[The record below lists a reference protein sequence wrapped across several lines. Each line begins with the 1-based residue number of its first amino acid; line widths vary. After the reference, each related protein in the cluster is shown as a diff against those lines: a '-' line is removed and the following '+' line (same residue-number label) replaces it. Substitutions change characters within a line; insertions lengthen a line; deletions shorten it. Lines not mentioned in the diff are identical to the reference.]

1 MYRKRERE
9 FQYPPG
15 IEKIIEDVIGGGTI
29 DRRDLQNALFNGK
42 ALDELPP
49 IVIVVKDPET
59 GLYHVLKTAM
69 ASDAG
74 SETTYKVAKN
84 HLFGVGDFV
93 TIGGALTGAS
103 DKITAIDKS
112 NADFDTIT
120 LAATIGA
127 ATKGQVLATIGAA
140 TKGQVLVQAKD
151 KQAAKAAKLPYD
163 GELVVTMN
171 KVDLTVANQQSG
183 LLVRGT
189 VNESCMP
196 FPVDKDLKTL
206 MSFIRFV

>member
-29 DRRDLQNALFNGK
+29 DRQDLRNALFNGK
-42 ALDELPP
+42 SLDELPP

-74 SETTYKVAKN
+74 NETTYKVSKN

-112 NADFDTIT
+112 NAEFDTIT
-120 LAATIGA
+120 LEATIGA
-127 ATKGQVLATIGAA
+127 AA
-140 TKGQVLVQAKD
+140 KGQVLVQAKD
-151 KQAAKAAKLPYD
+151 KRLRKPPSCL
-163 GELVVTMN
+163 MM
-171 KVDLTVANQQSG
+171 ANWLS
-183 LLVRGT
+183 R
-189 VNESCMP
+189 
-196 FPVDKDLKTL
+196 
-206 MSFIRFV
+206 

>member
-9 FQYPPG
+9 LQYPNR
-15 IEKIIEDVIGGGTI
+15 IEKNIEDVIGGGTI
-29 DRRDLQNALFNGK
+29 DRRDLRNALFNGK
-42 ALDELPP
+42 SLDELPP

-74 SETTYKVAKN
+74 NETTYKESKH
-84 HLFGVGDFV
+84 HLFCVGD
-93 TIGGALTGAS
+93 
-103 DKITAIDKS
+103 TAIDMS
-112 NADFDTIT
+112 HAEFDTIT
-120 LAATIGA
+120 LEATIGA
-127 ATKGQVLATIGAA
+127 AA
-140 TKGQVLVQAKD
+140 KGQVLVQAKD

-189 VNESCMP
+189 VNESCMT
-196 FPVDKDLKTL
+196 FPVDKDLKAI

>member
-93 TIGGALTGAS
+93 TS

-120 LAATIGA
+120 LA
-127 ATKGQVLATIGAA
+127 ATIGAA

-196 FPVDKDLKTL
+196 FPVDKDLKAL

>member
-29 DRRDLQNALFNGK
+29 DRRDLRNALFNGK

-49 IVIVVKDPET
+49 LVIVVKDPET
-59 GLYHVLKTAM
+59 GLYHVLKTGM
-69 ASDAG
+69 ASEASDGA
-74 SETTYKVAKN
+74 TYKVAKN

-112 NADFDTIT
+112 NAGFDTIT

-127 ATKGQVLATIGAA
+127 AA
-140 TKGQVLVQAKD
+140 KGQVLVQAKD

-163 GELVVTMN
+163 GEPVITMG

-183 LLVRGT
+183 LLARGT

-196 FPVDKDLKTL
+196 FPVDKDLKAL

>member
-29 DRRDLQNALFNGK
+29 DRRDLRNALFNGK
-42 ALDELPP
+42 SLDELPP

-74 SETTYKVAKN
+74 NETTYKVSKN

-112 NADFDTIT
+112 HAEFDTIT
-120 LAATIGA
+120 LEATIGA
-127 ATKGQVLATIGAA
+127 AA
-140 TKGQVLVQAKD
+140 KGQVLVQAKD

-189 VNESCMP
+189 VNESCMT
-196 FPVDKDLKTL
+196 FPVDKDLKAL

>member
-29 DRRDLQNALFNGK
+29 DRRDLRNALFNGK
-42 ALDELPP
+42 SLDELPP

-59 GLYHVLKTAM
+59 GLYHVLKTALVSE
-69 ASDAG
+69 AAAADA
-74 SETTYKVAKN
+74 TAYKVAKN

-112 NADFDTIT
+112 NAEFDTIT
-120 LAATIGA
+120 LEATIG
-127 ATKGQVLATIGAA
+127 
-140 TKGQVLVQAKD
+140 AKD

-196 FPVDKDLKTL
+196 FPVDKDLKAL

>member
-15 IEKIIEDVIGGGTI
+15 IEKIIEDEIGGGTI

-59 GLYHVLKTAM
+59 GLYHVLKTAI
-69 ASDAG
+69 ASDVSDGA
-74 SETTYKVAKN
+74 TYKVAKN

-93 TIGGALTGAS
+93 TIGGALTGDS
-103 DKITAIDKS
+103 DEITAIDKS
-112 NADFDTIT
+112 DPDFDTIT
-120 LAATIGA
+120 QAATIGA
-127 ATKGQVLATIGAA
+127 ATEGQVLF
-140 TKGQVLVQAKD
+140 QVKD

-163 GELVVTMN
+163 GELVITMN
-171 KVDLTVANQQSG
+171 NVDLTVANQQSG

-189 VNESCMP
+189 VNVSCMP
-196 FPVDKDLKTL
+196 FPVDKDLKSL
-206 MSFIRFV
+206 MPFIRFV

>member
-29 DRRDLQNALFNGK
+29 DRRDLRNALFNGK
-42 ALDELPP
+42 SLDELPP

-74 SETTYKVAKN
+74 NETTYKVSKN

-112 NADFDTIT
+112 NAEFDTIT
-120 LAATIGA
+120 LEATIGA
-127 ATKGQVLATIGAA
+127 AA
-140 TKGQVLVQAKD
+140 KGQVLVQAKD

-189 VNESCMP
+189 VN
-196 FPVDKDLKTL
+196 DKDLKAL